1 MNLRD
6 LKEEDMDLKVWR
18 YMPFTKFISMLT
30 FQAIWF
36 PKLNILQDQF
46 EGTMPAATKT
56 MMESEYQDM
65 KINFPP
71 ETHWQFDQMASKNE
85 DDSRELLLVSCWFL
99 DDIES
104 DKMWQEYGNGN
115 EAVAIQSTVRQLF
128 QNIGVPHDK
137 HATHMGRVK
146 YVDHENFMMS
156 SYEANQGHERAFVK
170 DATKFSHEQEL
181 RIITLN
187 TKTPYCVKPSGEP
200 YTAIEVQGKNMN
212 NFDQPGLYIRIQFE
226 QLISK
231 IVVSPKAGEW
241 FFLLVKRIIDLNKF
255 KIVVEKSALSKA

>member
-6 LKEEDMDLKVWR
+6 LKEKDMDLKVWR
-18 YMPFTKFISMLT
+18 YMPFSKFISMLT

-46 EGTMPAATKT
+46 EGTMPAVTKE
-56 MMESEYQDM
+56 MMETEYQAM
-65 KINFPP
+65 KKNFPP
-71 ETHWQFDQMASKNE
+71 EAHWQFDQMASKNE
-85 DDSRELLLVSCWFL
+85 DDSRELLIVSCWFV

-104 DKMWQEYGNGN
+104 ERMWQEYGKDN

-146 YVDHENFMMS
+146 YVNHVEYMMS
-156 SYEANQGHERAFVK
+156 KYEASQGHERAFVK
-170 DATKFSHEQEL
+170 DVSKFSHEQEL

-187 TKTPYCVKPSGEP
+187 TKTPYCVKATGEP
-200 YTAIEVQGKNMN
+200 YTAFEVQGKNMN
-212 NFDQPGLYIRIQFE
+212 NFDQPGLYTRIQFN
-226 QLISK
+226 QLVSK
-231 IVVSPKAGEW
+231 IVVSPKADEW
-241 FFLLVKRIIDLNKF
+241 FFLLIKRIIDLNKF
-255 KIVVEKSALSKA
+255 NIIVEKSALSIA